1 MTPAMMLGVA
11 DHIWSVGELI
21 EVAEISD
28 LPKPPGHRVG
38 HRRVID
44 GGVS

>member
-21 EVAEISD
+21 EVVASSD
-28 LPKPPGHRVG
+28 LPEPPGQRFG
-38 HRRVID
+38 HLRVID